1 MGRRAPR
8 AGRWAALL
16 LGLLLVL
23 PALAAPPVPLL
34 WKVSDADNA
43 VYLLGSFHLLRPDDY
58 PLAAEVQAAF
68 DDAEAVVF
76 ELPPEE
82 MGSPAV
88 ASGMARAAQRRRP
101 GTLREDLGP
110 GLWSRLEA
118 YAGPNG
124 LPLAQLSQV
133 EPWYVGLVVT
143 LASMQRQGL
152 DPALGL
158 DRHLMEAAVR
168 AGKPTAGLE
177 RAEQQIAVL
186 AGMAPAEQVQ
196 MLAQALEQ
204 AEEGPDLVDGLHAAW
219 REGDDARLWREMG
232 EPLRRGYPDLYARV
246 NVDRNNA
253 WLPQIE
259 RHLARDRGD
268 TLVVVGALHLLG
280 DDGVVELLRAKGYRV
295 ERVCDACA
303 ARRAGPRT

>member
-1 MGRRAPR
+1 ELSLECRQSR
-8 AGRWAALL
+8 
-16 LGLLLVL
+16 VL
-23 PALAAPPVPLL
+23 
-34 WKVSDADNA
+34 
-43 VYLLGSFHLLRPDDY
+43 
-58 PLAAEVQAAF
+58 E
-68 DDAEAVVF
+68 
-76 ELPPEE
+76 
-82 MGSPAV
+82 
-88 ASGMARAAQRRRP
+88 
-101 GTLREDLGP
+101 
-110 GLWSRLEA
+110 
-118 YAGPNG
+118 
-124 LPLAQLSQV
+124 
-133 EPWYVGLVVT
+133 
-143 LASMQRQGL
+143 
-152 DPALGL
+152 PALGL
-158 DRHLMEAAVR
+158 DRTLMEAAVR

-232 EPLRRGYPDLYARV
+232 EPLRRGYSDLYARV

-280 DDGVVELLRAKGYRV
+280 DDGLVERLRAKGYRV

-303 ARRAGPRT
+303 AR